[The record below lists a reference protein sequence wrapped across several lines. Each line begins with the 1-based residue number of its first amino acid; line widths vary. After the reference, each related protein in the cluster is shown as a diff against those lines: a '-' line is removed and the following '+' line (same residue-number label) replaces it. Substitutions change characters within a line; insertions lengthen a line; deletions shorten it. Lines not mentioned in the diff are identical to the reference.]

1 MKKLTAMLL
10 TAATT
15 LSTVAGGM
23 TCLAEE
29 KAADGLKIGLA
40 MHNQSETWAVQFAE
54 TFTES
59 AEKAGC
65 EVVVTDANSTASN
78 QVSQIE
84 DLVVQDIDVLVVLPA
99 DATALGQA
107 LQTAVDAGV
116 KVVDVDSK
124 VAEEDQDL
132 VDVFVTA
139 DCYQAGY
146 TVGEYL
152 AEVLDED
159 AVIGGLNYS
168 ILSVIADRFTG
179 VADAL
184 KDKGRD
190 DVTIVEK
197 DCTDLSA
204 IASYT
209 EDLLIANPEI
219 CGFVCL
225 NDNTALS
232 CYSACTQLGYDDQ
245 IIIGFDGSPAGK
257 QSIADGELTAT
268 MVYSPIDL
276 ANNALEVAQAVCTG
290 GEFEKESQVD
300 MWMISR
306 DNIEEFD
313 LESWS

>member
-1 MKKLTAMLL
+1 MKKLTVMLFV
-10 TAATT
+10 AATMSLMGT
-15 LSTVAGGM
+15 
-23 TCLAEE
+23 TCMAEE
-29 KAADGLKIGLA
+29 ADAGIKIGLA

-54 TFTES
+54 TFKES
-59 AEKAGC
+59 ADAAGC
-65 EVVVTDANSTASN
+65 EVVVTDANSTAAN

-107 LQTAVDAGV
+107 LQAAVDAGV

-152 AEVLDED
+152 AETLEED

-168 ILSVIADRFTG
+168 ILSVIADRFVG

-190 DVTIVEK
+190 DVKIVEK

-204 IASYT
+204 ITSYT
-209 EDLLIANPEI
+209 EDLLMANPEI

-232 CYSACTQLGYDDQ
+232 CYSACEQLGYTDQ

-257 QSIADGELTAT
+257 QSIADGQLTAT

-276 ANNALEVAQAVCTG
+276 ANSALEVAKSVCSG
-290 GEFEKESQVD
+290 GEYEKESQVD
-300 MWMISR
+300 MWMISSE
-306 DNIEEFD
+306 NIEEFD